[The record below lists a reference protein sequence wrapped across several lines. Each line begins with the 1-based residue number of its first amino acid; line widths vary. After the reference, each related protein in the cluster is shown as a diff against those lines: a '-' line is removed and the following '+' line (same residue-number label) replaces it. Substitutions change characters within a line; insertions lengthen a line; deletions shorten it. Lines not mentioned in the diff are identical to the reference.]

1 VRNLV
6 WGYSSAVLET
16 ARDAGRVEQVGNEL
30 SGFASALERA
40 PDLLRVLT
48 DPAVPVHTR
57 RAVVEDLLLPR
68 VSGETVRLVAYAT
81 AAERATELPSV
92 VDELARRFQVEA
104 GEAQGLPEPPV
115 GRTAVRDRLHGYAT
129 AVFEEVESEGQ
140 APLEECED
148 ELFRLARTVEG
159 SPELNSVLTDPDVP
173 VSTREAI
180 VDDLL
185 AGRVQLITLR
195 LVRYAVRTAR
205 GRDLVATLDW
215 LVDRAAAERNLKV
228 ADVRSAVDLD
238 EDQRS
243 RLAESLSRVVG
254 RTVEVRVIVDPSLIA
269 GMVAVVGD
277 LLVDGSVR
285 HRLDQLKIDLS
296 KPETMTGHTG
306 ERR

>member
-1 VRNLV
+1 
-6 WGYSSAVLET
+6 VLES
-16 ARDAGRVEQVGNEL
+16 GREQGRLGEVGDEL
-30 SGFASALERA
+30 TGFARALERA

-81 AAERATELPSV
+81 AAERATDLPAV
-92 VDELARRFQVEA
+92 VQELAQRVLAEA
-104 GEAQGLPEPPV
+104 GQAQAQPEPPA
-115 GRTAVRDRLHGYAT
+115 GRAAIRERLHGYAT
-129 AVFEEVESEGQ
+129 AVFEEVEAEGQ

-148 ELFRLARTVEG
+148 ELFRLARVVEG
-159 SPELNSVLTDPDVP
+159 SDELGTALTDPEVP
-173 VSTREAI
+173 VAIRLAI

-185 AGRVQLITLR
+185 ADRVQPLTRR
-195 LVRYAVRTAR
+195 LVRYAVRTGR
-205 GRDLVATLDW
+205 GRDLVGTLDW

-228 ADVRSAVDLD
+228 ADVRAAVGVD

-243 RLAESLSRVVG
+243 RLADALSRVAG
-254 RTVEVRVIVDPSLIA
+254 RSVEVRVTPDPSLIA

-285 HRLDQLKIDLS
+285 RRLEQLKIDLS
-296 KPETMTGHTG
+296 KPE
-306 ERR
+306 R

>member
-1 VRNLV
+1 
-6 WGYSSAVLET
+6 VLET
-16 ARDAGRVEQVGNEL
+16 ARQAGRVEQVANEL
-30 SGFASALERA
+30 EGFARALERA

-104 GEAQGLPEPPV
+104 GETQGLREPPA
-115 GRTAVRDRLHGYAT
+115 GRSAVRERLHGYAT
-129 AVFEEVESEGQ
+129 AVFEEVEGQ
-140 APLEECED
+140 GPAPLEECED

-173 VSTREAI
+173 LPTREAI

-185 AGRVQLITLR
+185 AARVQPITLR

-238 EDQRS
+238 VDQRS